1 MTNSTENTIAAI
13 NTHIE
18 KNLTP
23 LVADIDQ
30 GLYPAEFLQQLGNLG
45 GFAATVSPQYG
56 GLGFT
61 LAEQLAII
69 ADVGKVCGATAFV
82 TWCQAVSAWYLSR
95 TPNAAV
101 REHYL
106 ADVASARLLC
116 GTGMSNT
123 VKHLA
128 GIEKMHL
135 KAKREGD
142 SYIVN
147 GILPW
152 VSNIEHQHL
161 IIVCAQLED
170 DSGYVMFAAKTCKE
184 GFKLQGCPTFSG
196 MEGTKTLNIR
206 FNDVAIEAAD
216 VLAHPEQFTDYV
228 ATIKPGFILMQAG
241 MGFGVAEASLETI
254 QQCNR
259 SHAHVNQFLDD
270 QDSEISAQLN
280 ALKAQAN
287 HLSAQIHNNNAA
299 YVDVLKLRAQASELG
314 LDAANSAALHAGA
327 RGYLMRHPAQ
337 RRMREAM
344 FVAIVTPALKH
355 LRKEIHDIEALA
367 QREIA

>member
-1 MTNSTENTIAAI
+1 MKNITEDNITAI
-13 NTHIE
+13 GAHIE

-30 GLYPAEFLQQLGNLG
+30 GLYPAEFLQQLGDLG
-45 GFAATVSPQYG
+45 GFAATIPAQDG
-56 GLGFT
+56 GLGLT
-61 LAEQLAII
+61 LAEQLYII

-101 REHYL
+101 REQYL
-106 ADVASARLLC
+106 VDVASARLLC

-135 KAKREGD
+135 KAKRDGD

-161 IIVCAQLED
+161 LIVCAQLED
-170 DSGYVMFAAKTCKE
+170 SGYVMFAVKTNQT
-184 GFKLQGCPTFSG
+184 GLKLQDCPTFSG

-206 FNDVAIEAAD
+206 FNNVIIETAS
-216 VLAHPEQFTDYV
+216 VLAHPEQFADYV

-254 QQCNR
+254 RQCNR
-259 SHAHVNQFLDD
+259 THAHVNQFLDD
-270 QDSEISAQLN
+270 QDSELAVRLD
-280 ALKAQAN
+280 ALKTQAN
-287 HLSAQIHNNNAA
+287 QLSTQIHNDSAA

-337 RRMREAM
+337 RRMREAI

-355 LRKEIHDIEALA
+355 LRKEIHDLEALQ
-367 QREIA
+367 QRGVA

>member
-1 MTNSTENTIAAI
+1 MR
-13 NTHIE
+13 
-18 KNLTP
+18 
-23 LVADIDQ
+23 
-30 GLYPAEFLQQLGNLG
+30 
-45 GFAATVSPQYG
+45 
-56 GLGFT
+56 
-61 LAEQLAII
+61 EQ
-69 ADVGKVCGATAFV
+69 
-82 TWCQAVSAWYLSR
+82 
-95 TPNAAV
+95 
-101 REHYL
+101 YL

-135 KAKREGD
+135 KARRDGD
-142 SYIVN
+142 GYIIN

-170 DSGYVMFAAKTCKE
+170 DSGYVMFAAKTCQE

-206 FNDVAIEAAD
+206 FNDVSIDTSA
-216 VLAHPEQFTDYV
+216 VLAHPEQFEAYV
-228 ATIKPGFILMQAG
+228 PTIKPGFILMQAG
-241 MGFGVAEASLETI
+241 MGFGVAHASIETI

-259 SHAHVNQFLDD
+259 THAHVNQFLDD
-270 QDSEISAQLN
+270 QDAELAERLNTLENQAKQL
-280 ALKAQAN
+280 AHA
-287 HLSAQIHNNNAA
+287 IHNDTAN
-299 YVDVLKLRAQASELG
+299 YIDVLRLRAKASELG

-355 LRKEIHDIEALA
+355 LRKEIHDLEASSH
-367 QREIA
+367 REIA